1 MRGPIHWL
9 RPLQRVPG
17 TVVRDSPF
25 RPVVHRHLLAFV
37 LPLLTFLSCASHDA
51 APSSMPSVR
60 PAAGKEGQG
69 IPITFTLETAG
80 YVTLVID
87 DAVGQ
92 RVRNLMAQTWFE
104 AGTHTVYWDG
114 RDLGEVRNLQ
124 QKNTGSTYEVVPRT
138 VSAGTYRVYGLVHAG
153 VGVRYEMAVQ
163 SPGTPPWHT
172 TDGKGAWLADHSPA
186 VDVLFLPSGSPY
198 GPQPQ
203 VVVCAP
209 VAETGHGLMW
219 LDLEG
224 RKLYGKKIGW
234 EGGYALARDAGP
246 RREDRVSFYAVSI
259 RKGRDLTLYA
269 HQADGQHESRYAQQ
283 LQTPH
288 EREVGV
294 GLAAWNGTVV
304 LSLPLED
311 QLLFI
316 RDGRRIGQAPLS
328 NPKGLWVDPAGNLYV
343 VTQQAVQRY
352 SVDWEAGRLGTGQV
366 VVGSGLEDPR
376 HLVLDERGQ
385 YYVTDLGSSHQVKVF
400 DAGGRLVRT
409 IGQPGGLRL
418 GAYDAQ
424 RMHNPLG
431 LAFDSRGRLWVA
443 EASYLPKRLSRW
455 NADGSFDRAWYG
467 PPKYGGGG
475 MIDPRDRT
483 RFYYAAG
490 GRGNELQGETGRG
503 AYAFTLDWAS
513 GTATPSSLYMRVTEQ
528 GYDLLPAMGPEQA
541 AYVGDRRF
549 LVNTFNQAYQGMK
562 NVVGIWRWEED
573 TAQARLVA
581 VAGMHGPN
589 ANQTWQG
596 LQAVRAH
603 FPDPNGRFFY
613 IWSDQNDNRRVDAA
627 EVQYKT
633 GVDHRGTLVSVDRD
647 LSILTSALQTVA
659 APRLNERGI
668 PVYDLSS
675 WRSLGTPGS
684 VDADVLRAQDG
695 WVIHA
700 GGPVQGFRDGRA
712 RWTYHSPWF
721 KREDTSQP
729 GGPGDLV
736 ETARVIGYTV
746 TPRAGAVGELWAIAS
761 DRGGVYLLT
770 TDGLFVQELGG
781 DARTKPLLR
790 TPEARRGMALDAFSF
805 DEEAFW
811 PSINQTEDD
820 GSIYLVAGK
829 EHASIFTVTGL
840 ETVRRLPPFPLT
852 VTAADLANLPIQPAG
867 VSSGAGAQ
875 PMAVPVSRQ
884 APRLDGDISEWD
896 AAAWVTLE
904 ASRNLRAA
912 LQVSGDHL
920 YVAWQ
925 VGDPRLL
932 ANNGAEG
939 WHYLFST
946 GGGLEVL
953 LRTVPDGS
961 SPARQTRPRDQRP
974 TRNPDRERRPQN
986 RNPDRAGRTP
996 NRERPSPNQQ
1006 GTPGEALAPD
1016 AAPQAGDVRLFI
1028 TRVGDPVTGSVQ
1040 AVLMEQFHAGGAVAP
1055 FTYESPIGRVVFD
1068 RVEEVNRS
1076 VRLAQANGV
1085 YEAAIPLALLG
1096 LDPATTVQTQGDLG
1110 VRLGNG
1116 SDTQARF
1123 YWHNKTQTT
1132 TSDLPSEARLEPG
1145 RWGLLAFRRS
1155 NDP

>member
-1 MRGPIHWL
+1 MPVAGIWR
-9 RPLQRVPG
+9 RPSVLQWI
-17 TVVRDSPF
+17 
-25 RPVVHRHLLAFV
+25 LL
-37 LPLLTFLSCASHDA
+37 LPLLLLCMALACASHDTPTA
-51 APSSMPSVR
+51 EATSVPPVSGK
-60 PAAGKEGQG
+60 PAQG
-69 IPITFTLETAG
+69 IPVTFTLETAG

-87 DAVGQ
+87 DAAGQ
-92 RVRNLMAQTWFE
+92 RVRNLLAQTWFE

-114 RDLGEVRNLQ
+114 RDLGEAHNLQ

-138 VSAGTYRVYGLVHAG
+138 VSAGTYRVYGLVHTG
-153 VGVRYEMAVQ
+153 VGLRYEMAVQ
-163 SPGTPPWHT
+163 SPGVPPWHT

-186 VDVLFLPSGSPY
+186 VDVLFLPDGSPY

-209 VAETGHGLMW
+209 VAETGHGLLW

-246 RREDRVSFYAVSI
+246 RRDLQVSVYAASI

-269 HQADGQHESRYAQQ
+269 HQSDGSHESLYTAQ
-283 LQTPH
+283 LHTPH
-288 EREVGV
+288 ERDAGV

-304 LSLPLED
+304 LSLPHEN
-311 QLLFI
+311 QLRFI
-316 RDGRRIGQAPLS
+316 RNGRSIGQAVLS
-328 NPKGLWVDPAGNLYV
+328 DPKGLWVDATGHLYV
-343 VTQQAVQRY
+343 VEQQVVRRY
-352 SVDWEAGRLGTGQV
+352 TVDWEAGRLDTGQAV
-366 VVGSGLEDPR
+366 IASGLEDPR
-376 HLVLDERGQ
+376 HLVLDGQ
-385 YYVTDLGSSHQVKVF
+385 GHYYVTDLGNSHQVKVF

-409 IGQPGGLRL
+409 IGQAGGLRL
-418 GAYDAQ
+418 GPYDAQ
-424 RMHNPLG
+424 RMHNPHG
-431 LAFDSRGRLWVA
+431 LALDSQGHLWVA
-443 EASYLPKRLSRW
+443 EASYLPKRISRW
-455 NADGSFDRAWYG
+455 NTDGAFDRAWYG

-503 AYAFTLDWAS
+503 AYAFTLDWAQ
-513 GTATPSSLYMRVTEQ
+513 GTATPSSIYMRVTEQ

-541 AYVGDRRF
+541 VYVEGRRF

-581 VAGMHGPN
+581 VVGMHGPN

-596 LQAVRAH
+596 LQAVRSR

-613 IWSDQNDNRRVDAA
+613 TWSDQNDNRRVEAD

-633 GVDHRGTLVSVDRD
+633 GVDHRGTLVSVNRD

-659 APRLNERGI
+659 PPRLNERGI

-675 WRSLGTPGS
+675 WRVLGTPNG
-684 VDADVLRAQDG
+684 VDADVLQARDG

-700 GGPVQGFRDGRA
+700 GGPVQGFREGQA

-721 KREDTSQP
+721 KREDTSRP

-736 ETARVIGYTV
+736 ETSRVIGYTV
-746 TPRAGAVGELWAIAS
+746 TPRAGEAGELWAIAS

-790 TPEARRGMALDAFSF
+790 TADIRRGMQLDDVSF

-811 PSINQTEDD
+811 PSLNQVEED

-829 EHASIFTVTGL
+829 EHASIFAVTGL
-840 ETVRRLPPFPLT
+840 EAVRRLPPFL
-852 VTAADLANLPIQPAG
+852 VNVARADLANLP
-867 VSSGAGAQ
+867 AQ
-875 PMAVPVSRQ
+875 PTGTGLGTGPQRMEVQVSRQ
-884 APRLDGDISEWD
+884 PPRLDGDVSEWED
-896 AAAWVTLE
+896 TAWVTLE
-904 ASRNLRAA
+904 TSRNLRAA
-912 LQVSGDHL
+912 MQVAGDHL

-932 ANNGAEG
+932 ANKGAEG
-939 WHYLFST
+939 WQYLFST

-953 LRTVPDGS
+953 LRAVPDTP
-961 SPARQTRPRDQRP
+961 PARQARPRDPQRP
-974 TRNPDRERRPQN
+974 NRNPDRERRPQN
-986 RNPDRAGRTP
+986 RNPDRQRPPQNRNP
-996 NRERPSPNQQ
+996 NPQQ
-1006 GTPGEALAPD
+1006 APGTTLAPD

-1028 TRVGDPVTGSVQ
+1028 TRVGDPVAGPVQ
-1040 AVLMEQFHAGGAVAP
+1040 AVLMEQVHAGGAVAP
-1055 FTYESPIGRVVFD
+1055 FAYESPIGRVGFD
-1068 RVEEVNRS
+1068 RVEDVSAS
-1076 VRLAQANGV
+1076 VQLAQAGGV
-1085 YEAAIPLALLG
+1085 YEVAIPLALLG
-1096 LDPATTVQTQGDLG
+1096 LDVTSTVQTQGDLG
-1110 VRLGNG
+1110 VRIGNG

-1145 RWGLLAFRRS
+1145 RWGSLTFRHR
-1155 NDP
+1155 NNP